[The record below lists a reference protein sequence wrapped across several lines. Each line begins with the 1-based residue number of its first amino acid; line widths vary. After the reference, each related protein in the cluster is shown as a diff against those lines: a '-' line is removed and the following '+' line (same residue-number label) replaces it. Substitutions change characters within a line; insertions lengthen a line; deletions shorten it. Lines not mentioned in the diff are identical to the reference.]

1 MNEEG
6 KRYIV
11 IGVVSFFTG
20 LLLINYLISMVYFYF
35 PYGLNAF
42 TDYRGY
48 KYSYLCVLAI
58 SFFLISYFIIRPIRT
73 IKGRRKLTI
82 AEMVFGGILV
92 VFTLFGIGFITYND
106 FMRLYLDGF
115 LSFYLI
121 DVGLNSVL
129 LLPGVILFIHGWCWR
144 SVLEWKDLIKA

>member
-1 MNEEG
+1 MDEE
-6 KRYIV
+6 KRIFKKNKKGWV
-11 IGVVSFFTG
+11 TN
-20 LLLINYLISMVYFYF
+20 LI
-35 PYGLNAF
+35 
-42 TDYRGY
+42 
-48 KYSYLCVLAI
+48 
-58 SFFLISYFIIRPIRT
+58 
-73 IKGRRKLTI
+73 
-82 AEMVFGGILV
+82 GGILV
-92 VFTLFGIGFITYND
+92 VFILYGIGFITYND